1 MRTPLERLAARREEL
16 VRRSCAHRNAIAT
29 AAAQLR
35 PVVAVPALAVRAWAT
50 YAIVR
55 RLLGR

>member
-16 VRRSCAHRNAIAT
+16 LRRSSAQRHAIAT